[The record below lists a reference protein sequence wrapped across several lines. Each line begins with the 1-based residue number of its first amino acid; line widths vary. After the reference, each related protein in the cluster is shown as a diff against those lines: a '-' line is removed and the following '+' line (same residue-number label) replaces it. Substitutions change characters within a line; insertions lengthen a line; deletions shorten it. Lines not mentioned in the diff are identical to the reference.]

1 MLFTERIHCIRMH
14 IKLLLLLVLITYLYL
29 LFQEDISNE
38 LLNDMESVLNVNKLD
53 NILAGDNSLT
63 WLWNRNKLHIPC
75 CISESS
81 VTWHKVM
88 WPPVASVRGLLCTAK
103 PMLHCLS
110 ESVIIFSIEKKIL
123 LEYQGKWE
131 REIKELYFVL
141 LSSLSI
147 FIDHVLTFYC
157 LCSMPFFFLMP
168 VCIDL

>member
-1 MLFTERIHCIRMH
+1 MACNVLKCNVVLFTLWIIRSEITIFIFFKTAANKYKDKSVTLLLTDEIFVYRQIFVQIICLKWFILLFTERIHCIRMH

-88 WPPVASVRGLLCTAK
+88 WPPVAV
-103 PMLHCLS
+103 
-110 ESVIIFSIEKKIL
+110 
-123 LEYQGKWE
+123 
-131 REIKELYFVL
+131 
-141 LSSLSI
+141 
-147 FIDHVLTFYC
+147 
-157 LCSMPFFFLMP
+157 
-168 VCIDL
+168 